1 MFRPGEG
8 LVRRTYKI
16 SAARAVVIAVS
27 KSPQLVLN

>member
-27 KSPQLVLN
+27 KRF